1 MSESLAPFT
10 LPAEQAGLTLAAL
23 LRQRL
28 PGQSWNQ
35 VRRLIETRRVR
46 VNGELCLDP
55 ARRLK
60 EGETVELL
68 GRPATKPRQEE
79 EIVLRHLDEHLVVV
93 EKPSGVA
100 TVRHPVERDWTERR
114 KALSPTLE
122 DLVPK
127 IIARREGRVRKGPL
141 PRLRVVHRLDKETSG
156 LVVFARGVA
165 AERGLGKQFH
175 AHTVIR
181 RYLAIV
187 SGFVAPQR
195 IATRFVRDRGDGRR
209 GSTDQPGAG
218 KEAITHVDV
227 VERLPAY
234 TLLACRLETGRT
246 HQIRI
251 HLAEL
256 GHPVC
261 GDKVYHHLAGGGERP
276 DRSRAPRLALHAV
289 ELGFLH
295 PLTHQELHWEMP
307 LPPDLQAFLARL
319 RGRTRRP
326 CRLNGQTRTPIAG
339 SGVSSVPN
347 ASPASGV
354 SSGSCSAAATGR
366 RVWSRRAPCGSTSS
380 TASSAA
386 IAAARASAMRTS
398 NRSNASYA
406 S

>member
-1 MSESLAPFT
+1 MNESLAPFA
-10 LPAEQAGLTLAAL
+10 LSAEQAGLTLAAL
-23 LRQRL
+23 LRQQL

-35 VRRLIETRRVR
+35 VRRLIDTRRAL

-68 GRPATKPRQEE
+68 ARPAAKPRQEE
-79 EIVLRHLDEHLVVV
+79 AVVVRHLDEHVVVV
-93 EKPSGVA
+93 EKPSGVS
-100 TVRHPVERDWTERR
+100 TVRHPVERNWTERR

-122 DLVPK
+122 DFVPK

-141 PRLRVVHRLDKETSG
+141 PRLRIVHRLDKETSG
-156 LVVFARGVA
+156 LVVFARTVA

-181 RYLAIV
+181 RYLAVV
-187 SGFVAPQR
+187 SGFLPPQR

-209 GSTDQPGAG
+209 GSTADASEG

-227 VERLPAY
+227 VERLPDY

-261 GDKVYHHLAGGGERP
+261 GDKVYHRLADGRELP

-295 PLTHQELHWEMP
+295 PVTHKELHWEMP
-307 LPPDLQAFLARL
+307 LPADLQAFLDRL
-319 RGRTRRP
+319 RAAGRSEH
-326 CRLNGQTRTPIAG
+326 AD
-339 SGVSSVPN
+339 
-347 ASPASGV
+347 
-354 SSGSCSAAATGR
+354 
-366 RVWSRRAPCGSTSS
+366 
-380 TASSAA
+380 
-386 IAAARASAMRTS
+386 
-398 NRSNASYA
+398 
-406 S
+406 